1 MISRLAQKGAREKFV
16 RALEKKPITGVS
28 MGINITQTSRVWLK
42 QHTTQLLQLRNGHP
56 QFRSISSSHPLLEA
70 TNPPMGFPQ
79 PPGFP
84 SSPQQN
90 FSQPPPGFPQGPPTQ
105 EFVYQEE
112 DESGP
117 NQGLALNQPGNVQYE
132 PKYTLYKAQNI
143 PDRGSAFTF
152 QYSYRQRC
160 VYISAAQQKGPKLP
174 PGSQGQQQFDW
185 ENKVTL
191 KLSLN
196 EIGKLLSVFEGSE
209 LSTSLY
215 HTFNNREYG
224 QIVTT
229 MKVERQQPQ
238 QPQQH
243 YGKIALNLMRQAQG
257 QQRNLFMYLEIS
269 EVAILKEFCK
279 TAIRYGV
286 GFA

>member
-1 MISRLAQKGAREKFV
+1 
-16 RALEKKPITGVS
+16 
-28 MGINITQTSRVWLK
+28 
-42 QHTTQLLQLRNGHP
+42 
-56 QFRSISSSHPLLEA
+56 
-70 TNPPMGFPQ
+70 MGFPP

-84 SSPQQN
+84 SSSQQN
-90 FSQPPPGFPQGPPTQ
+90 FSQPPPGFPQGFPTQ
-105 EFVYQEE
+105 EFVYQEG

-117 NQGLALNQPGNVQYE
+117 NQGLALNQPGGNVHYE
-132 PKYTLYKAQNI
+132 PKYTLYKGIVKIYLKRGKKFLKTYCKAQNV

-152 QYSYRQRC
+152 QYSYKQRC

-243 YGKIALNLMRQAQG
+243 YGKIALNLMRQV
-257 QQRNLFMYLEIS
+257 RHS
-269 EVAILKEFCK
+269 
-279 TAIRYGV
+279 
-286 GFA
+286 